1 MERFHMLSVPGRV
14 TFRADGV
21 QSRDFGDSPLKIAWF
36 HSSANGPALENGATS
51 LCLSEGFQPRWKF
64 DSDITVYRP
73 SVSQSLVFHLSGL
86 ME

>member
-1 MERFHMLSVPGRV
+1 MERFHVFFVPGRV

-36 HSSANGPALENGATS
+36 HSSANENGATS

-73 SVSQSLVFHLSGL
+73 SALQSLVFHLSGL
-86 ME
+86 TE